1 MTPSDLQQVM
11 DAYQDAVYARNVP
24 AFMALYDGQVRV
36 FDLWETWVYDRAAWQ
51 GAATQ
56 WFGSLGNERVAVV
69 WSEVQTHA
77 GAEIATLS
85 ALITYQGVSGEGQTL
100 QAMQNRLTWVLTRRG
115 EGWKIVHE
123 HTSAPVSGETS
134 KVLLQP

>member
-85 ALITYQGVSGEGQTL
+85 ALITYLSGRIGRRPNATGHAEPPDLGADTPGRRVE
-100 QAMQNRLTWVLTRRG
+100 NRSRTYFCSRQR
-115 EGWKIVHE
+115 
-123 HTSAPVSGETS
+123 
-134 KVLLQP
+134 